1 MIPSAGPR
9 PISIYRPPYP
19 LDVYG
24 GRHPRGLENLLH
36 VTSEVWVLVDEALV
50 GLEVHHIHLW
60 ESGAQQQRSQV
71 SVTHMQH
78 VPCVQESIL
87 TRTCGTL
94 WTRYPKKGHR
104 TKQCSSQSFVQTPQ
118 QRRLIQDVR
127 TQLDAVSD
135 SLVRKIAR
143 VGDPPHARLDLV
155 TSQKQ
160 LEIVSS
166 CCKILAG

>member
-36 VTSEVWVLVDEALV
+36 VTSEVWVLVDEAPV

-71 SVTHMQH
+71 SVTHGGNIFH
-78 VPCVQESIL
+78 VGNTI
-87 TRTCGTL
+87 R
-94 WTRYPKKGHR
+94 
-104 TKQCSSQSFVQTPQ
+104 
-118 QRRLIQDVR
+118 
-127 TQLDAVSD
+127 VS
-135 SLVRKIAR
+135 RCR
-143 VGDPPHARLDLV
+143 
-155 TSQKQ
+155 
-160 LEIVSS
+160 
-166 CCKILAG
+166 